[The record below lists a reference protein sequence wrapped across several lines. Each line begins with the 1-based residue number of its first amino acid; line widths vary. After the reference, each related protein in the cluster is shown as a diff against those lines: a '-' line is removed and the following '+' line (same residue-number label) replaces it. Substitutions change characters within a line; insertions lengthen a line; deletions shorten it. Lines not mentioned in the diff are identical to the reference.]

1 MVKMVDISQKPP
13 LLRKAEAIGEII
25 LKQETLAKIRGG
37 QVKKGDP
44 FIVAG
49 IAATNAV
56 KKTPDL
62 IPLCHQVPITNVK
75 TEFACKEDRVEAR
88 VTVKSVGQTGV
99 EIEALIG
106 VCTAL
111 TTVWDMVKYLEKDE
125 GGQYPTTS
133 ISQIRV
139 LQKIKADLGS

>member
-1 MVKMVDISQKPP
+1 MVEMVDISKKP
-13 LLRKAEAIGEII
+13 LLFRMAAAMGVIM
-25 LKQETLAKIRGG
+25 LKPETLTKIRER
-37 QVKKGDP
+37 QIKKGDP
-44 FIVAG
+44 FTIAG

-62 IPLCHQVPITNVK
+62 IPLCHQVPITDVK
-75 TEFACKEDRVEAR
+75 SEFTCKEDRVEVR

-99 EIEALIG
+99 EMEALIG

-111 TTVWDMVKYLEKDE
+111 ATVWDMVKYLEKDKR
-125 GGQYPTTS
+125 GQYPTTS

-139 LQKIKADLGS
+139 TQKIKVDLGS

>member
-13 LLRKAEAIGEII
+13 LLRMASAMGEIK
-25 LKQETLAKIRGG
+25 LKQETLAKIREG

-44 FIVAG
+44 FTIAG

-62 IPLCHQVPITNVK
+62 IPLCHQVPITDVK
-75 TEFACKEDRVEAR
+75 TEFVCKEDRVEAS
-88 VTVKSVGQTGV
+88 VAVKSVGQTGV
-99 EIEALIG
+99 EMEALIG
-106 VCTAL
+106 VSIAL
-111 TTVWDMVKYLEKDE
+111 ATIWDMVKYLEKDE
-125 GGQYPTTS
+125 VGQYPTTS

>member
-13 LLRKAEAIGEII
+13 LLRMASAMGEII
-25 LKQETLAKIRGG
+25 LKQETLAKIREG

-44 FIVAG
+44 FTIAG

-62 IPLCHQVPITNVK
+62 IPLCHQVPITDVK
-75 TEFACKEDRVEAR
+75 TEFVCKEDRVEAR

-99 EIEALIG
+99 EMEALIG
-106 VCTAL
+106 VSIAL
-111 TTVWDMVKYLEKDE
+111 ATVWDMVKYLEKDE

>member
-1 MVKMVDISQKPP
+1 MVKMVDISQKPS
-13 LLRKAEAIGEII
+13 LLRMASAMGEIK
-25 LKQETLAKIRGG
+25 LKQETLAKIREG

-62 IPLCHQVPITNVK
+62 IPLCHQVPITDVK
-75 TEFACKEDRVEAR
+75 AEFVCKEDRVEAR

-99 EIEALIG
+99 EMEALIG
-106 VCTAL
+106 ISIAL
-111 TTVWDMVKYLEKDE
+111 ATVWDMVKYLEKDE